1 MHCFNKYENQKICP
15 DFEVSYLI
23 ECKQPLEQN
32 PIRNQ
37 RRHQQNKLSCAINNT
52 NATVPTILI
61 STSPTMLSSTSL
73 TSNGRA
79 TSIKFMYLMIIFVGL
94 LIWSKYAK
102 VHLCTEI
109 QSFSK
114 KTWLLFFSREQ
125 TIDLFPAST
134 CLKEGCLILL
144 RQTNPI
150 ETDMTHMRRLSRIS
164 NTVLVIRL
172 RRLDTILHRYDWD
185 APKFF
190 DRYFWVCRSLKC
202 VKSKSENK
210 FSLGVSVISVQD
222 WV

>member
-94 LIWSKYAK
+94 LIWNYICEINTLGDLKLGLEGVCQGYLHVLNVCISYYYCSMILKLDDLALSHQPLYSIFTTK
-102 VHLCTEI
+102 PLGLFVSFNLFFINRKTLNSRRMPDRQSLIVWNSYFEI
-109 QSFSK
+109 QDR
-114 KTWLLFFSREQ
+114 FFQ
-125 TIDLFPAST
+125 I
-134 CLKEGCLILL
+134 
-144 RQTNPI
+144 
-150 ETDMTHMRRLSRIS
+150 
-164 NTVLVIRL
+164 
-172 RRLDTILHRYDWD
+172 
-185 APKFF
+185 
-190 DRYFWVCRSLKC
+190 
-202 VKSKSENK
+202 
-210 FSLGVSVISVQD
+210 
-222 WV
+222 

>member
-94 LIWSKYAK
+94 LTWNYFCEINMPRFLLPTYIFWNSDWKETACEILCFVNLFLQSYFIKSSYKQLAWSTNRIVWWITVLLWYQ
-102 VHLCTEI
+102 L
-109 QSFSK
+109 K
-114 KTWLLFFSREQ
+114 KT
-125 TIDLFPAST
+125 
-134 CLKEGCLILL
+134 
-144 RQTNPI
+144 
-150 ETDMTHMRRLSRIS
+150 
-164 NTVLVIRL
+164 
-172 RRLDTILHRYDWD
+172 
-185 APKFF
+185 
-190 DRYFWVCRSLKC
+190 
-202 VKSKSENK
+202 
-210 FSLGVSVISVQD
+210 
-222 WV
+222 